1 MKIEAKNVATLI
13 TAQHAF
19 EQWRSE
25 RNKGER
31 IPEKLW
37 ALAVELARKH
47 RPSVVAKTL
56 RLDAN
61 HLKKR
66 IGNHQPQKA
75 SNIEVVKLAP
85 IQLGDAIASGRARPR
100 SSELIAEITT
110 STGVHARI
118 FSGIDATDVKALSLL
133 LQEV

>member
-1 MKIEAKNVATLI
+1 MKIESKNVATLI
-13 TAQHAF
+13 TVQQAF

-37 ALAVELARKH
+37 AQAVELARRH
-47 RPSVVAKTL
+47 RPSIVAKTL

-66 IGNHQPQKA
+66 IGIHQPQRA
-75 SNIEVVKLAP
+75 SNIEVVKLTP
-85 IQLGDAIASGRARPR
+85 IKLAEAIATEPSQVRP
-100 SSELIAEITT
+100 LK
-110 STGVHARI
+110 RI
-118 FSGIDATDVKALSLL
+118 S
-133 LQEV
+133 QR